1 MTEIFGLPQPLTG
14 AELVTI
20 HQMQN
25 GQLVLCTMPLS
36 ELATILT
43 SSSTAWATGLPATA
57 PSTAGVVWNNNGV
70 ISVSQ

>member
-1 MTEIFGLPQPLTG
+1 MHEIFGLPQALTG

-36 ELATILT
+36 QLATILT
-43 SSSTAWATGLPATA
+43 TGTSTAWATGLPTTE
-57 PSTAGVVWNNNGV
+57 PITAGVVWNNSGIV
-70 ISVSQ
+70 SIS